1 MDRSDRRPTRIARP
15 RIALIGSCRDAFG
28 MPGDGLVTALARECD
43 LVHIDA
49 VSPYRQALRVYRQAA
64 QAVRFGTE
72 LVHVLDPRFAP
83 VAAMLG
89 ERLGVPVSV
98 TLSARDMRSR
108 SPLAQLGRRAIR
120 RLDQAFTSEM
130 LAVHAIRDTMP
141 GLEVSLVRPAA
152 RELPAPLERHT
163 GAVARALRGVVPG
176 RPVLGLL
183 WPDNR
188 NDLRWFRDIVLP
200 QLNANPV
207 CLLIGAPSQRE
218 ARLVVRVAGL
228 KSEFRVLSGRL
239 DAPMLAAVARCV
251 DAFVSPAS
259 LRRGPGDAVTG
270 MTLALAV
277 GGVPVVSD
285 GRAEAAVLAHE
296 RNAFLV
302 DRGDEREFASTLNR
316 LLALPAIQRHFLGEE
331 FARFT
336 LSEWP
341 WSAAAVVYAE
351 RFASLVGRPQ
361 IPADLRA
368 A

>member
-15 RIALIGSCRDAFG
+15 RIALIGACRDPLG
-28 MPGDGLVTALARECD
+28 MPGDGLVAALARECD

-49 VSPYRQALRVYRQAA
+49 VSPYREALRVYRQAA
-64 QAVRFGTE
+64 QAVRSGTE

-83 VAAMLG
+83 VAALLG
-89 ERLGVPVSV
+89 DRLGVPVSV
-98 TLSARDMRSR
+98 TLSTRDMRSR
-108 SPLAQLGRRAIR
+108 APLARLGRRAMR
-120 RLDQAFTSEM
+120 GFDQAFTSEL
-130 LAVHAIRDTMP
+130 LALHAVRDTMP
-141 GLEVSLVRPAA
+141 GLEVTHVRPAA
-152 RELPAPLERHT
+152 RELPAPGERHA

-176 RPVLGLL
+176 RPVLGLV

-188 NDLRWFRDIVLP
+188 NDLRWFRDVVLP
-200 QLNANPV
+200 QLDSGPV
-207 CLLIGAPSQRE
+207 CLIIGAPSQRQV
-218 ARLVVRVAGL
+218 RLAVRIGGL
-228 KSEFRVLSGRL
+228 RSEFRVLAGRL

-251 DAFVSPAS
+251 DAFVLPAS

-270 MTLALAV
+270 LTLALAV

-296 RNAFLV
+296 RNGFLV
-302 DRGDEREFASTLNR
+302 ERGDERGFAATLNR

-336 LSEWP
+336 LAEWP
-341 WSAAAVVYAE
+341 WAIAAEAYAE

>member
-15 RIALIGSCRDAFG
+15 RIALIGSCRDPFG
-28 MPGDGLVTALARECD
+28 MPGDGLVAALAGECD
-43 LVHIDA
+43 LIHIDA
-49 VSPYRQALRVYRQAA
+49 VSPYRAALRVYRQAA
-64 QAVRFGTE
+64 EAIRFGTE

-83 VAAMLG
+83 VAAMLAG
-89 ERLGVPVSV
+89 RYGVPVSATV
-98 TLSARDMRSR
+98 SARDMRSR
-108 SPLAQLGRRAIR
+108 TPLAQLSRRAIR
-120 RLDQAFTSEM
+120 GFDQAFTSEA
-130 LAVHAIRDTMP
+130 LAAHAIRDTMP
-141 GLEVSLVRPAA
+141 DLAVSLVRPAA
-152 RELPAPLERHT
+152 RLLPPPLERHT
-163 GAVARALRGVVPG
+163 RAVARALRGVVPG

-200 QLNANPV
+200 QLDASPI
-207 CLLIGAPSQRE
+207 CLIMGAPSRRE
-218 ARLVVRVAGL
+218 VRLVVRAAGL
-228 KSEFRVLSGRL
+228 KSEFRVVPGRL

-270 MTLALAV
+270 LTLALAV

-302 DRGDEREFASTLNR
+302 DRGDERGFAGTLNR

-341 WSAAAVVYAE
+341 WSAAAEVYAE
-351 RFASLVGRPQ
+351 RFASLVGRPR